1 MNIDFSSKYP
11 FDEKNLK
18 NSFNL
23 IWEKAIKN
31 LGTISKPQA
40 YVLGGQPGAGKSIM
54 TNQILKNEL
63 FKNAIVISGDDY
75 RRYHPKYEYI
85 QKKEKLLSAKYTQAF
100 SSKITEMLIEKASC
114 EKYNVIIE
122 GTFRT
127 ATTPLQ
133 TLEKLKARGYETH
146 VAIIATPAKISR
158 TSCLE
163 RYKKQFITNPYT
175 ARFTN
180 PADHDVVIQNLSK
193 NVNEVFLTGKADFIS
208 LYTRDK
214 ILEHNIKFSNESAI
228 EVSQRISSQI
238 DNILDLSSYEK
249 AKGIISFKEKQEIKE
264 LEKLQIK
271 EYKDIYK

>member
-1 MNIDFSSKYP
+1 MNITFSNKYS
-11 FDEKNLK
+11 FSQKNIEDEFNIIWRDLLPNLK
-18 NSFNL
+18 NEQNP
-23 IWEKAIKN
+23 KAYI
-31 LGTISKPQA
+31 
-40 YVLGGQPGAGKSIM
+40 LGGQPGAGKSVM
-54 TNQILKNEL
+54 TDEIFQNEL
-63 FKNAIVISGDDY
+63 RNNAIIISGDDY
-75 RRYHPKYEYI
+75 RRHHPKYKEI
-85 QKKEKLLSAKYTQAF
+85 QAKEKLLSAKYTQAF

-146 VAIIATPAKISR
+146 VAIIATPATISR
-158 TSCLE
+158 KSCLE
-163 RYKKQFITNPYT
+163 RYKKQFIADQDI

-193 NVNEVFLTGKADFIS
+193 NVSEVFLTGKADFIS

-214 ILEHNIKFSNESAI
+214 ILEHNIKFLNESAA

-238 DNILDLSSYEK
+238 DSILDLSSYEK

-271 EYKDIYK
+271 ERKDIYK